1 MAARIIISKDP
12 LGLTRPAIKPG
23 RLPEPVEPGS
33 AHDPPERI
41 AACLDCPL
49 AECRQDSAACPLK
62 SLTRP
67 RRGGR
72 KRAGP

>member
-1 MAARIIISKDP
+1 MG
-12 LGLTRPAIKPG
+12 LGGRAIKPG
-23 RLPEPVEPGS
+23 HLPEPARPVS
-33 AHDPPERI
+33 TLDPPEYV

-62 SLTRP
+62 SLPQP

-72 KRAGP
+72 KRAGS